1 MTPQAPSLSA
11 EQVKEALKLAHDYE
25 VSPDEPGR
33 ASAQLLSRALL
44 QLAVRNEKLKEQL
57 VRAQSIALDTVK
69 LYDKL
74 EAQTAEY
81 RLAFERIKNLDDGGG
96 IMHLIATNALKST
109 AGTALLKRLEA
120 AEKLRSA
127 LAESPI
133 DFSKD
138 WRVTAALS
146 AYDQSTAKE
155 TSEGK

>member
-1 MTPQAPSLSA
+1 
-11 EQVKEALKLAHDYE
+11 
-25 VSPDEPGR
+25 
-33 ASAQLLSRALL
+33 
-44 QLAVRNEKLKEQL
+44 VRNEKLKEQL